1 MNKVVALPDL
11 VEQLSAVTGCGR
23 ELGESFVKEL
33 FSVISEQLADGESV
47 EVDGLGVFRV
57 EMGNAVFTPCPALS
71 SEVNSAFEC
80 FEPVELDD
88 DMVDSEEG
96 DVPAKPAVPEPLP
109 AEGHVEDEASGEDE
123 PVVLPPPVPAED
135 LKKVDSPEPDRLATP
150 SGADALQDAADHDEP
165 GECDDL
171 SEVETETGDDD
182 DEEAVGD
189 NRQWYNRSVGLR
201 CRDLVSFLAGIV
213 FCLLLGTAW
222 YFFCDGND
230 IVGDNMAVATA
241 APSGAVEQSD
251 TVAMEAE
258 IQPAA
263 KDSSNVTAEKVVAA
277 TEQWP
282 KYYKVDK
289 SSYLSAISRQYYGHH
304 AFWIYIYIENKDKID
319 DPDHLPVG
327 ISLEIPDPAKY
338 GIDKDNPESVKRAQR
353 KTLELFG

>member
-1 MNKVVALPDL
+1 MNRVVALPDL
-11 VEQLSAVTGCGR
+11 AEQLSAVTGCGR

-33 FSVISEQLADGESV
+33 FFAISGQLADGESV
-47 EVDGLGVFRV
+47 EVDGLGVFCV
-57 EMGNAVFTPCPALS
+57 EAGNVVFTPCPALS

-88 DMVDSEEG
+88 DVVDFEGG
-96 DVPAKPAVPEPLP
+96 DVPERSVVPVPLP
-109 AEGHVEDEASGEDE
+109 AESKVEEEVSGEDE
-123 PVVLPPPVPAED
+123 AVVLPPPIPAED

-150 SGADALQDAADHDEP
+150 SGADALQDAADHDAS

-171 SEVETETGDDD
+171 SEAETEAGDDG
-182 DEEAVGD
+182 DEEAADD

-201 CRDLVSFLAGIV
+201 CRDLVSFLAGFV
-213 FCLLLGTAW
+213 FCLLLGAAW
-222 YFFCDGND
+222 YFFCDGNG
-230 IVGDNMAVATA
+230 IVGDNTTVATA
-241 APSGAVEQSD
+241 APSVAVEQSD
-251 TVAMEAE
+251 TVAVEAE

-263 KDSSNVTAEKVVAA
+263 KDSSDVAAEKVVAA

-338 GIDKDNPESVKRAQR
+338 GIDKDDPESVKRAQR